1 MITLKKIVVTTDLS
15 DHSLSALEYAS
26 TLSLLYGAKLYL
38 LHVEDVGPPPMYSTH
53 LPDFEAEQFHRLAT
67 ETARKDLET
76 FAREKISPDL
86 NVTLA
91 VRLGNPVDE
100 IRRFAETEGI
110 DIVVMATH
118 GRTGLKHILMG
129 SVAEKVVR
137 TSPVPV
143 LTVKP
148 KTMRDHIVS
157 TRDVE
162 DELHVR

>member
-38 LHVEDVGPPPMYSTH
+38 LHVEDIGPPPMYATH
-53 LPDFEAEQFHRLAT
+53 LPDFEAERFYRLAT

-86 NVTLA
+86 NVSLA
-91 VRLGNPVDE
+91 VRIGNPVEE

-110 DIVVMATH
+110 DIIVMATH
-118 GRTGLKHILMG
+118 GRTGLKHVLMG
-129 SVAEKVVR
+129 SVAERVVR

-162 DELHVR
+162 AELHVR